1 MSGPVG
7 HVTRTVAEGP
17 DGWRCKCTC
26 QLETD
31 AYPTY
36 ADAER
41 VGYRH
46 RRIIRTG
53 NQRALDAQQD
63 AHTKPFGPT
72 FESYAL
78 AEKHITRCPIL
89 GAQIWDGFCPDCK
102 TIHTTTE
109 DKA

>member
-1 MSGPVG
+1 MTHLTHS
-7 HVTRTVAEGP
+7 VAAGSE
-17 DGWRCKCTC
+17 GWRSRCTC
-26 QLETD
+26 GLVTD
-31 AYPTY
+31 IQPTY

-46 RRIIRTG
+46 RRIIRKG

-63 AHTKPFGPT
+63 ARTKPFGPT

-78 AEKHITRCPIL
+78 ADRHITRCPIL

-109 DKA
+109 EAA